1 MAILKTNKNSTDLV
15 KSAIDAFDAVNAVNA
30 LTGPT
35 GNNFRRGATMSLPS
49 DSSYY
54 SNPYAKNTNRVA
66 RYVDNNKTLF
76 TDDEPSSYQG
86 AYDMAYSLLMNK
98 SKQSGKVIKNPFY
111 EIDPNK
117 VFAKLPNGSL
127 MRTEARVK
135 GINDAVKAYEKDVQ
149 GMNLYNSNSLM
160 KFGLSNQFAP
170 ADTVGLSS
178 ADRSIVQ
185 KGLDIVKK
193 NKADKEA
200 KEKAKKNK
208 KK

>member
-54 SNPYAKNTNRVA
+54 SNPYAKNVNRVA
-66 RYVDNNKTLF
+66 RYVDDKKTLF
-76 TDDEPSSYQG
+76 TDDEPSSYQT
-86 AYDMAYSLLMNK
+86 AYDRAYSSLMNK
-98 SKQSGKVIKNPFY
+98 SIESGKMLTNPFY
-111 EIDPNK
+111 EIDPNNI
-117 VFAKLPNGSL
+117 FSKLPGGGL

-135 GINDAVKAYEKDVQ
+135 GLNDAVKQYQKDVQ
-149 GMNLYNSNSLM
+149 SMNLFDAKSLS
-160 KFGLSNQFAP
+160 KFGLKGVINP
-170 ADTVGLSS
+170 ADTVGLTPV
-178 ADRSIVQ
+178 DRATIE
-185 KGLDIVKK
+185 KGLKIAKEIQ
-193 NKADKEA
+193 AAKEA